1 VPFTSTLNSLLS
13 FVPESERVVIIEET
27 PEISIPHPHQLR
39 LLPFEEGGISMV
51 ELVRDS
57 LRMRPDRL
65 VVGEVRSSQEASSFV
80 ESALSGQ
87 AKGCYCTFHAK
98 SARDALLR
106 LRMMGCLESDLEGID
121 MFIIQRRVSTYDSG
135 KRTVGEIRR
144 LSQIAV
150 CAPGDAMR
158 PKAVFDGK
166 SFSASGIAAL
176 LDKISEGSGLGHPEL
191 KRELALRRNFFSKNA
206 HLRGYAKSFH
216 AIQRFMFKEGA
227 HG

>member
-1 VPFTSTLNSLLS
+1 
-13 FVPESERVVIIEET
+13 
-27 PEISIPHPHQLR
+27 
-39 LLPFEEGGISMV
+39 
-51 ELVRDS
+51 
-57 LRMRPDRL
+57 
-65 VVGEVRSSQEASSFV
+65 V

-87 AKGCYCTFHAK
+87 TKKCYCTFHAK
-98 SARDALLR
+98 SAQDALLR